1 MTGENEKV
9 AIKQRHIDAEMRD
22 GLASVEQH
30 NRPGLMSHPDHF
42 PRGIDCTKRIR
53 GVDKGDNFCA
63 RTNLLREVPEIN
75 LTRWSD
81 VRHDNASAGLLRR
94 LLPGD
99 DVRVVFHAGEQDL
112 IAFLQ
117 PAPGQPVSDEINPF
131 SRAPDEDN
139 IARRRRTDKMRH
151 FLAGTVVGV
160 GSHLTQIMHTAVDI
174 PVLLAVIAVNGL
186 EHLARFLR
194 GCRIV
199 EVNQGA
205 SVDRRSEDRKVRT
218 EGLQVPV
225 CHGGQL

>member
-1 MTGENEKV
+1 
-9 AIKQRHIDAEMRD
+9 
-22 GLASVEQH
+22 
-30 NRPGLMSHPDHF
+30 MSHPDHF
-42 PRGIDCTKRIR
+42 PRGIDRTKRIR
-53 GVDKGDNFCA
+53 GVDKGNDFRA

-75 LTRWSD
+75 LARRGD
-81 VRHDNASAGLLRR
+81 VRHDDTGAALLGR
-94 LLPGD
+94 LLPRD

-112 IAFLQ
+112 VACLQ
-117 PAPGQPVSDEINPF
+117 PALGQPVGHEIDPLG
-131 SRAPDEDN
+131 RATDKDN
-139 IARRRRTDKMRH
+139 IARRRRADEARH
-151 FLAGTVVGV
+151 IFAGTVVGI

-194 GCRIV
+194 GGRVV

-205 SVDRRSEDRKVRT
+205 SIDRRSENRKVRP